1 MRVMWQVSLSM
12 LTSVWENINMFH
24 KKMKSLQRSRY
35 SVYELAIAICIYI
48 IGKQLLETSL

>member
-1 MRVMWQVSLSM
+1 MWQVSLSM